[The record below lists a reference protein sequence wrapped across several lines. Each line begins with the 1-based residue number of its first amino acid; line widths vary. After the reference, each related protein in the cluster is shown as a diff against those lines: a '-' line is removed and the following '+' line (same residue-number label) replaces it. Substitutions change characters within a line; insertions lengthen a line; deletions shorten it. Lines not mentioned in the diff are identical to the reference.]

1 MKNDK
6 TNELRVNEEIVAKK
20 VRIVGEGIE
29 QRIVNIEDALNL
41 SEEMGLDLVEISP
54 NSDPPVCKIIDYSKF
69 KFEQKK
75 HREKIRLNAK
85 KEIIKEVKLSPKM
98 AIGDFNTKLLTT
110 RKFLE
115 QKKSVKLNMV
125 FRGRNIRYKT
135 EGVELMDNFI
145 KKLSDIGVMEFKPK
159 AEGRNYFTLIRHL

>member
-145 KKLSDIGVMEFKPK
+145 KKLSDVGVMEFKPK